1 MNLSREYPGILADGG
16 EEETETAIAANALFE
31 SCYDRFLAL
40 RTILKQWTP
49 NTLRSMRRVGRL
61 VCQFTPHLEVGQI
74 DKEWLHSFCQYQQS
88 HCLRQRPDDMA
99 AGYSNPV
106 IRKNCSVLKSFLR
119 WLADC
124 GMIDRKMVDEWVPMV
139 KTVTRPVI
147 FLTCEELTRFLS
159 VDVREGSPMQRARD
173 IFAFACFTG
182 LRYSDIM
189 NLRKTDVKAD
199 CLQLT
204 TVKTSVQLRIELNEH
219 SRALLARYMP
229 LPGQNV
235 LPHMDNAQLNIYIK
249 KVAEAAGIN
258 EPLTI
263 TQYYGRER
271 RAVTLP
277 KHALLSCH
285 AGRRTFICTALALGI
300 ALDVIMKWTGHSDYT
315 AMRPYIDIADA
326 ARRAAMSRFD
336 TLHLDVP
343 ESDKCLRTGHIG

>member
-1 MNLSREYPGILADGG
+1 
-16 EEETETAIAANALFE
+16 
-31 SCYDRFLAL
+31 
-40 RTILKQWTP
+40 
-49 NTLRSMRRVGRL
+49 
-61 VCQFTPHLEVGQI
+61 
-74 DKEWLHSFCQYQQS
+74 
-88 HCLRQRPDDMA
+88 
-99 AGYSNPV
+99 
-106 IRKNCSVLKSFLR
+106 
-119 WLADC
+119 
-124 GMIDRKMVDEWVPMV
+124 
-139 KTVTRPVI
+139 
-147 FLTCEELTRFLS
+147 
-159 VDVREGSPMQRARD
+159 MQRARD

-300 ALDVIMKWTGHSDYT
+300 APDVIMKWTGHSDYT